1 MKAAIQLILCDNS
14 HLVTRSCKWQIQVN
28 LQSVFQTMNDFKVT
42 ENQLNIQFRITALA
56 KIFINPNAFYHVI
69 QAILPVRNKFC
80 RLVQFVLLLVMQSLE
95 ILTVQF
101 PEDGVFNT
109 TFSFFQYFCQ
119 PFLQTR
125 LSLLALKKQEGR
137 GGEGWSGEW

>member
-1 MKAAIQLILCDNS
+1 
-14 HLVTRSCKWQIQVN
+14 
-28 LQSVFQTMNDFKVT
+28 
-42 ENQLNIQFRITALA
+42 
-56 KIFINPNAFYHVI
+56 
-69 QAILPVRNKFC
+69 
-80 RLVQFVLLLVMQSLE
+80 MQSLE

-101 PEDGVFNT
+101 SEDGVFNT

-137 GGEGWSGEW
+137 GGRGVLGNGDGPGVKAPGNFFVSG

>member
-1 MKAAIQLILCDNS
+1 
-14 HLVTRSCKWQIQVN
+14 
-28 LQSVFQTMNDFKVT
+28 
-42 ENQLNIQFRITALA
+42 
-56 KIFINPNAFYHVI
+56 
-69 QAILPVRNKFC
+69 
-80 RLVQFVLLLVMQSLE
+80 MQSLE

-101 PEDGVFNT
+101 SEDGVFNT

-137 GGEGWSGEW
+137 GGRGGLGHGDGPGVKAPGNFFVSG